1 MAISRGCKGG
11 LLFAF
16 IVLTVTGFGM
26 TMYAY
31 LSPIEEP
38 KAFYGTD
45 SYSGCS
51 FCRNADEEKIRSTE
65 RENDTKQA
73 LRIAGP
79 VILGIGIVAVGCL
92 CVFGKNSSNGQ
103 PSVQYHNGGKSQGKN
118 FPPQNHQQGNP
129 NNVQYGGPRATP
141 SVINQN
147 TTNFYPRP
155 PPPPNNQYTQHRQ
168 HANQYL
174 GMTTAPQMMQHQQHA
189 NQYPGMTTAPQMM
202 QHQQHANQ
210 YPGMTT
216 APQMMQHQQ
225 HANQYPGMTT
235 APQMMQHQQHANQ
248 YPGMTTAPQMMQHQQ
263 HANQYPGMT
272 TAPQMMQHQQHANQY
287 PGMTT
292 APQMMQHQ
300 QHANQYPGM
309 TTAPQ
314 MMQHQQQ
321 HHAKQYPGMIK
332 APKMRHHRQKPNF
345 DRNPSFDDEEMME
358 DNFAQLDHE
367 QSVFNNHC
375 DIATTNPSF
384 QHEGMMGENFA
395 QLNHEGQID
404 IATADPSF
412 QQQQSDFD
420 MSNQY
425 TFDPATE
432 QGN

>member
-103 PSVQYHNGGKSQGKN
+103 PSVQYHNRGKIQGKN
-118 FPPQNHQQGNP
+118 FPPQNHLHNNQQGVP
-129 NNVQYGGPRATP
+129 NNVQYEGPRATP

-155 PPPPNNQYTQHRQ
+155 PPPPPTNNQYTQHR
-168 HANQYL
+168 
-174 GMTTAPQMMQHQQHA
+174 QHA

-210 YPGMTT
+210 YPGMAT

-225 HANQYPGMTT
+225 HANQYPGMAT

-248 YPGMTTAPQMMQHQQ
+248 YPGMATAPQMMQHK
-263 HANQYPGMT
+263 
-272 TAPQMMQHQQHANQY
+272 
-287 PGMTT
+287 
-292 APQMMQHQ
+292 
-300 QHANQYPGM
+300 
-309 TTAPQ
+309 
-314 MMQHQQQ
+314 Q
-321 HHAKQYPGMIK
+321 HHAKQYPEMIK